1 MAIDI
6 VIFPV
11 VVLIKFYTYSATA
24 FAAYLMLGFLQI
36 GREMFVHY
44 LFHNLLVFTLEYRE
58 DPFGCDLNDLS
69 MSTSESLTYETQPV
83 EH

>member
-11 VVLIKFYTYSATA
+11 VVLMKFYTYSATA

-36 GREMFVHY
+36 GREMFVHN
-44 LFHNLLVFTLEYRE
+44 LFHNLLVFSREYRE

-69 MSTSESLTYETQPV
+69 TFTSKTF
-83 EH
+83 

>member
-1 MAIDI
+1 MVIAI

-11 VVLIKFYTYSATA
+11 IVLIKFDTSSATA

-36 GREMFVHY
+36 GREMFVH
-44 LFHNLLVFTLEYRE
+44 LFNSLLVFSREYRE

-69 MSTSESLTYETQPV
+69 TFTSKTF
-83 EH
+83 

>member
-11 VVLIKFYTYSATA
+11 VVLMKFYTYSATA

-36 GREMFVHY
+36 GREMVVHY
-44 LFHNLLVFTLEYRE
+44 LFHNLLVFT
-58 DPFGCDLNDLS
+58 
-69 MSTSESLTYETQPV
+69 
-83 EH
+83 

>member
-1 MAIDI
+1 MAIAI

-11 VVLIKFYTYSATA
+11 VVLIKFYTYSATT

-36 GREMFVHY
+36 GREMFVH
-44 LFHNLLVFTLEYRE
+44 LFHDLLVFSREYRE

-69 MSTSESLTYETQPV
+69 TSTSESLTYETQSV

>member
-6 VIFPV
+6 IIFPV
-11 VVLIKFYTYSATA
+11 IVLIKSDTYSATA

-36 GREMFVHY
+36 GREMFVH
-44 LFHNLLVFTLEYRE
+44 LFLNLLVFLREYRE

-69 MSTSESLTYETQPV
+69 RYTS
-83 EH
+83 